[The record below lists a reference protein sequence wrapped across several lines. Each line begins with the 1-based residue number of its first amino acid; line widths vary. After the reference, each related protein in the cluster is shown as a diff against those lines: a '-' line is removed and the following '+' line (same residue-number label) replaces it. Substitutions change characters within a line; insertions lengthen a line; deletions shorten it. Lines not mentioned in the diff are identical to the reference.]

1 MILASIAGIIPILST
16 VFTTPNDFLQVE
28 FTDRLERWMI
38 IISGFALLLGVV
50 SVFQMNLKKI
60 SRRDEGWTYAIVL
73 LISLIVTAAF
83 GLNAAFGGDAFG
95 GRSGFGVW
103 GSENQSLFEWVQL
116 NLFTPLQSTMFSLL
130 AFYVASA
137 AFRAFRV
144 RNVEA
149 GILLAAAMV
158 VMLGVNPYGIML
170 FSWVPPIGGIP
181 GGSEFLPWVTNWLM
195 EIPNAAAQRGIIIG
209 AALGA
214 AAMSLRVLLGIER
227 SYLGIGRGG
236 S

>member
-1 MILASIAGIIPILST
+1 MSGSSPVTST
-16 VFTTPNDFLQVE
+16 CT
-28 FTDRLERWMI
+28 
-38 IISGFALLLGVV
+38 
-50 SVFQMNLKKI
+50 
-60 SRRDEGWTYAIVL
+60 
-73 LISLIVTAAF
+73 
-83 GLNAAFGGDAFG
+83 
-95 GRSGFGVW
+95 
-103 GSENQSLFEWVQL
+103 EW
-116 NLFTPLQSTMFSLL
+116 P
-130 AFYVASA
+130 SA
-137 AFRAFRV
+137 AIAAAVPPATDGYFASFAFRV

-158 VMLGVNPYGIML
+158 VMLGVNPYGVML
-170 FSWVPPIGGIP
+170 FSWVPSMGPIP

-227 SYLGIGRGG
+227 SYLGIGSGGG

>member
-1 MILASIAGIIPILST
+1 
-16 VFTTPNDFLQVE
+16 
-28 FTDRLERWMI
+28 MI

-50 SVFQMNLKKI
+50 SVLQMNLKKI
-60 SRRDEGWTYAIVL
+60 SRRDEGWPYAIVL
-73 LISLIVTAAF
+73 LVSLFVTSAF
-83 GLNAAFGGDAFG
+83 GLNAAFGGEAFG
-95 GRSGFGVW
+95 GRLGFEVW
-103 GSENQSLFEWVQL
+103 SLRANETLFEWVQL
-116 NLFTPLQSTMFSLL
+116 NLFNPLQATMFSLL

-170 FSWVPPIGGIP
+170 FSWVPAIGGLP

-236 S
+236 GS